1 MQTRSVAILR
11 GYLSALEED
20 INKDFNHNVL
30 IWNNQLIDEYFSF
43 KKFRTN
49 NMSKYVFLIP
59 LASVIVYCFYRLF
72 DIYSDLKIF
81 GVVPLTAV
89 VILEIL
95 YCILFGLVFVKDLY
109 NNGKIRASAK
119 EYAYKTE
126 SLTVKGEGKC

>member
-1 MQTRSVAILR
+1 
-11 GYLSALEED
+11 
-20 INKDFNHNVL
+20 
-30 IWNNQLIDEYFSF
+30 
-43 KKFRTN
+43 
-49 NMSKYVFLIP
+49 MSKYVFLIP